1 VTSPDEY
8 LDSVRRAMVG
18 MARAVRDDILRELK
32 GHIADSTAANGGNF
46 QASLVALESPR
57 EIGRRYRDLYGYGTA
72 FKALF
77 AAIAFLL
84 AVPSVPVLVAGPET
98 LFPFAL
104 SIFFV
109 IGAAAWILWVSV
121 TAGSRAGIFAGI
133 AGLAGR
139 LTAFAIATV
148 TQAGGI
154 TSPAGLGLLL
164 AISVMFVLLG
174 WIPGTAKK
182 AWSRPR
188 PEL

>member
-1 VTSPDEY
+1 VTSSDEY

-18 MARAVRDDILRELK
+18 MAPAVRHDILRELQ
-32 GHIADSTAANGGNF
+32 GHIADSTAANGGDV
-46 QASLVALESPR
+46 QASLVALGSPR
-57 EIGRRYRDLYGYGTA
+57 EIGQRYRELYGYGTA

-84 AVPSVPVLVAGPET
+84 AVPTIPVLVTGPET

-104 SIFFV
+104 SIIFV

-121 TAGSRAGIFAGI
+121 AAGSRAGIFAGS

-139 LTAFAIATV
+139 LSAFVFATV
-148 TQAGGI
+148 TQPGGI
-154 TSPAGLGLLL
+154 TSPTGLGLLL
-164 AISVMFVLLG
+164 AIAVMFVLLG